1 MALNVFELFGKIAID
16 SNDAKSGID
25 SAVGHA
31 ERAENKLAKTFKQIG
46 TAFAA
51 AFSVKAIVDFGKQ
64 CAETYASIA
73 AEESAFAQ
81 IMGDYTETAQAK
93 MDAVAAKTGVVSTR
107 LTASM
112 TSLTAKFKGLGYNVE
127 DATTLAADGLLIA
140 SDAAA
145 FWDMS
150 LDDAMSHLN
159 SFINGS
165 YEGGE
170 AIGLF
175 ANDTQMAA
183 YAVEK
188 GIVADTKAWSAL
200 DEATKQATR
209 LDYAKNMQEQS
220 GATGQAAKESQEYA
234 NVMANLKEHWRQFL
248 GVVGKPILEKMV
260 LPVLQKL
267 NDFVPKLTES
277 VQNGIVWLEEGFDKI
292 ASYFTDVFTE
302 DGLNLDAL
310 PDALS
315 NMFRD
320 LGRSAGR
327 LLTNFG
333 RTLKNGWSNTVW
345 PLIQKTFKATFGI
358 DVPEWSEMEGII
370 KAWWDGG
377 NGIAEAI
384 ASVCNWTL
392 NLFGAPA
399 DVTAADVSSVLSSW
413 WESTKGFVQ
422 SACSWALALF
432 TQPLSVTLDQVKTAL
447 ASWWTNTKGY
457 VQKAC
462 NWVLDLFGAPEGTTE
477 EKVQAILAS
486 WWSGV
491 TGWIADACNWTLNL
505 FGVPADVTEA
515 DVSSVLSTWW
525 TNTKRFVQSACSWT
539 LSLFNPPE
547 DGTGENSAVGIIT
560 TWWNDIKETI
570 EGICQIDLSKVN
582 ISGIFTAAETAYNSF
597 IAVCSD
603 FVNDVLVA
611 VSSNPNG
618 EIVLGARLSGLFDAG
633 VNAVKNILTIAST
646 LVADVV
652 GAITGNEEDSKK
664 IGEVFSELFGVA
676 SEVVIGVKDGALGL
690 FQWLLDNG
698 NVLAGII
705 GAIAA
710 KTLLFAAA
718 NPAIAVITAI
728 TALIGAM
735 TIDWKNFE
743 SNYPQLVQMFEDL
756 TGMDFTNVANS
767 LDTFQT
773 KMAGIVD
780 WFEAN
785 DEYLN
790 YILMLVGAVAFATGH
805 VVLGT
810 ALVGAG
816 AGGLW
821 DEAKEMVEAVEAYNK
836 GEGDSPYDENGV
848 AQVWPLQFVDQ
859 DATDEVMN
867 DLYDEDGRLNLD
879 GYNPVSRAIMN
890 FIGLFDGS
898 SEWID
903 PNLRTIDDWKP
914 LENSFTLPNSDG
926 TGGSTGSGNLIGTLL
941 QQLSALK
948 EDVVAATKEGVSE
961 GFNGVTIN
969 AYVTAGDVKLDGKS
983 VGTQTAPYVNFQ
995 LGWMNKL
1002 SRG

>member
-31 ERAENKLAKTFKQIG
+31 ENAENKLAKTFKKIG

-51 AFSVKAIVDFGKQ
+51 AFSVKAIIDFGKQ
-64 CAETYASIA
+64 CTETYASIA

-93 MDAVAAKTGVVSTR
+93 MDAVAEKTGVVSTR

-260 LPVLQKL
+260 LPALQKL

-310 PDALS
+310 PAALA

-345 PLIQKTFKATFGI
+345 PMIQKAFKATFGI
-358 DVPEWSEMEGII
+358 DVPEWSEI
-370 KAWWDGG
+370 
-377 NGIAEAI
+377 
-384 ASVCNWTL
+384 
-392 NLFGAPA
+392 
-399 DVTAADVSSVLSSW
+399 
-413 WESTKGFVQ
+413 
-422 SACSWALALF
+422 
-432 TQPLSVTLDQVKTAL
+432 
-447 ASWWTNTKGY
+447 
-457 VQKAC
+457 
-462 NWVLDLFGAPEGTTE
+462 
-477 EKVQAILAS
+477 
-486 WWSGV
+486 
-491 TGWIADACNWTLNL
+491 
-505 FGVPADVTEA
+505 
-515 DVSSVLSTWW
+515 
-525 TNTKRFVQSACSWT
+525 
-539 LSLFNPPE
+539 E
-547 DGTGENSAVGIIT
+547 DSIT
-560 TWWNDIKETI
+560 TWWNGIKGTI
-570 EGICQIDLSKVN
+570 EDICQIDLSKVN
-582 ISGIFTAAETAYNSF
+582 VSEIFTSAQTAYDSF
-597 IAVCSD
+597 IATCSD
-603 FVNDVLVA
+603 LVNDVLKA

-618 EIVLGARLSGLFDAG
+618 EIVLSARLSGLFDAG

-652 GAITGNEEDSKK
+652 GAITGKEEDAKK
-664 IGEVFSELFGVA
+664 IGEVFSDLFGVA
-676 SEVVIGVKDGALGL
+676 SEAVIGVKDDTIAI
-690 FQWLLDNG
+690 FDWFVNNG
-698 NVLAGII
+698 QVAGAGI
-705 GAIAA
+705 AA
-710 KTLLFAAA
+710 VAAA
-718 NPAIAVITAI
+718 LAKFALPHPAVLGITAI
-728 TALIGAM
+728 GSLIAFLE
-735 TIDWKNFE
+735 IDWANFE
-743 SNYPQLVQMFEDL
+743 SNYPHLVQMFEDL
-756 TGMDFTNVANS
+756 TGLDFTKVSSS
-767 LDTFQT
+767 LSGFQSDLN
-773 KMAGIVD
+773 GIIE
-780 WFEAN
+780 WFKTNE
-785 DEYLN
+785 EYLN
-790 YILMLVGAVAFATGH
+790 YMLILVGAVAFASGH
-805 VVLGT
+805 LVTGT

-821 DEAKEMVEAVEAYNK
+821 TEAKEMVDAIEAYNK

-848 AQVWPLQFVDQ
+848 AQVWPITFVDP
-859 DATDEVMN
+859 DAVDEVTS
-867 DLYDEDGRLNLD
+867 DLYDENGRLNLD
-879 GYNPVSRAIMN
+879 GYDPVSRAIMN

-903 PNLRTIDDWKP
+903 PDMRTIDDWKP
-914 LENSFTLPNSDG
+914 LENSFTLPDSDG
-926 TGGSTGSGNLIGTLL
+926 TGGSTGIGNLIGTLL
-941 QQLSALK
+941 QQLSTLK

-961 GFNGVTIN
+961 GFNGATIT

-983 VGTQTAPYVNFQ
+983 VGTQTAPHVNFQ